1 MSTAVAPSSRRP
13 IRVLAD
19 LIPGALT
26 RDIVLVLAAT
36 AFLTVAGQV
45 AIPLPF
51 TPVPLSLS
59 TFAVILSA
67 AALGPVRAASSS
79 VLYLALGVAG
89 LPMFASHA
97 SGWDFAS
104 FGYIV
109 GNVVVSIVVGVLA
122 RRRADRSV
130 LSTIALASIGSL
142 GFYVCG
148 VPWLMAFIG
157 ADLPTG
163 LALGA
168 LPFLIGDL
176 IKIVVV
182 ALILPSAWKL
192 VGTRA
197 D

>member
-1 MSTAVAPSSRRP
+1 MSTYVAPTSRRS

-19 LIPGALT
+19 LLPGALA

-36 AFLTVAGQV
+36 AFLTIAGQV

-67 AALGPVRAASSS
+67 AALGPVRAASST
-79 VLYLALGVAG
+79 VLYLALGMAG

-97 SGWDFAS
+97 TGWAFAS

-109 GNVVVSIVVGVLA
+109 GNVVVSIVVGILA
-122 RRRADRSV
+122 RKRADRSV
-130 LSTIALASIGSL
+130 LSTVALASLGSL
-142 GFYVCG
+142 GFYLCG

-157 ADLPTG
+157 VDLPTG
-163 LALGA
+163 LALGM
-168 LPFLIGDL
+168 LPFLVGDL

-192 VGTRA
+192 VGSRA
-197 D
+197 N